1 MTLAL
6 LAPQPSLAKTVPPR
20 ISSQQLERLAAEA
33 QTPAEH
39 ARIAQ
44 YYEAKAQDYLAQAH
58 VHEAMI
64 ENFKA
69 NATRVNNKNQA
80 STIGHCQYFVYNY
93 KALAAKSERLAQ
105 MHEQMA
111 SAVAPPAPASAAP
124 AAITKDDMPGMD
136 MSKSGMAAADPQQ
149 KPGMCKGTSGDTM
162 DCCCQGHK

>member
-6 LAPQPSLAKTVPPR
+6 LAPQPSLAKTVPQR
-20 ISSQQLERLAAEA
+20 ISSQQLERHAAEA

-39 ARIAQ
+39 VRIAQ

-69 NATRVNNKNQA
+69 DATRVNNKNQA

-105 MHEQMA
+105 MHEEMA
-111 SAVAPPAPASAAP
+111 GVSAPPALAPPAPSAA
-124 AAITKDDMPGMD
+124 TKDDMPGMD
-136 MSKSGMAAADPQQ
+136 MSASGMAPADPQQ
-149 KPGMCKGTSGDTM
+149 KPGMCKGMSSDTM
-162 DCCCQGHK
+162 DCCCHAHK